1 MKLKVKTHSGAKKR
15 FRAKPGGAI
24 KRKKKNLRHLLI
36 NKSSKKKR
44 QLGILTYVSK
54 ADKRTVAE
62 LLALR

>member
-1 MKLKVKTHSGAKKR
+1 MLKLKTHSGAKKR

-36 NKSSKKKR
+36 NKSSKRKR

-54 ADKRTVAE
+54 ANKRAVEE